1 MGLGKKN
8 QSLQIHCPVDSL
20 EGKKGLVGAV
30 SAGDWFADALW
41 IINSSLPSGR
51 GFFEYSLGKG
61 RGIFPSLS
69 QGGKLRH

>member
-30 SAGDWFADALW
+30 SAGYWFADALW

-61 RGIFPSLS
+61 RGIYPSLS